1 MHTIICIS
9 RLHAARL
16 CSIMANVMKRILV
29 TGGTGFIG
37 ANLCRRLIEDGYRV
51 ICLDNN
57 YTGSLSNVEELIPHP
72 NFTFVEH
79 DVIEPW
85 DCDEELDRIYNL
97 ACPASPPFYQGARS
111 IFTTKTCVLGA
122 INMLELAKRKGAR
135 ILQTS
140 TSEVYG
146 DPHEHPQPETYRG
159 NVNPIGIRA
168 CYDEGKRCAES
179 LFFDYNRHEGVDI
192 RVIRIFNT
200 YGPYMNPDD
209 GRVVSN
215 FICQALRGEDI
226 TIYGEGQQ
234 TRSFQY
240 IDDLIEGMVR
250 MMENE
255 QGFIGPVNI
264 GNPGEFTIRQLAEL
278 VLKKIPTQSKLVQR
292 PLPSDD
298 PTHRKPNI
306 SLAAEKLGWAPTI
319 SLNEGLDRTIAYF
332 RRVIGMS
339 AE

>member
-1 MHTIICIS
+1 
-9 RLHAARL
+9 
-16 CSIMANVMKRILV
+16 MKTILV
-29 TGGTGFIG
+29 TGGTGFVG
-37 ANLCRRLIEDGYRV
+37 SNLCYRLIEEGHRV

-57 YTGSLSNVEELIPHP
+57 YTGSLENVAPLLDNPR
-72 NFTFVEH
+72 FSFVEH
-79 DVIEPW
+79 DVISPY
-85 DCDEELDRIYNL
+85 DCSEKLDRIYNL
-97 ACPASPPFYQGARS
+97 ACPASPPFYQGNKS
-111 IFTTKTCVLGA
+111 IFTTKTCVLG
-122 INMLELAKRKGAR
+122 ILNMLELAKRDGAR

-146 DPHEHPQPETYRG
+146 EPQVHPQVESYRG

-179 LFFDYNRHEGVDI
+179 LMFDYHRHEGVDI

-200 YGPYMNPDD
+200 YGPYMNPED

-240 IDDLIEGMVR
+240 VDDLIEGMVR

-255 QGFIGPVNI
+255 QGFVGPVNI
-264 GNPGEFTIRQLAEL
+264 GNPGEFTIRQLADL
-278 VLKKIPTQSKLVQR
+278 VLQKIPTTSKLVHR
-292 PLPSDD
+292 PLPADD
-298 PTHRKPNI
+298 PTQRRPDI
-306 SLAAEKLGWAPTI
+306 ALAGKQLGWKPTI
-319 SLNEGLDRTIAYF
+319 PLSEGLDKTIAYF
-332 RRVIGMS
+332 REKLGL
-339 AE
+339 

>member
-1 MHTIICIS
+1 
-9 RLHAARL
+9 
-16 CSIMANVMKRILV
+16 MKRILI

-37 ANLCRRLIEDGYRV
+37 ANLCHRLVAEGHRV

-57 YTGSLSNVEELIPHP
+57 YTGTLSNVSDLMEHP

-85 DCDEELDRIYNL
+85 DCEEPLDRIYNL

-146 DPHEHPQPETYRG
+146 DPIVHPQHEGYRG

-200 YGPYMNPDD
+200 YGPYMNPED

-255 QGFIGPVNI
+255 QNFIGPVNI

-278 VLKKIPTQSKLVQR
+278 VLAKIPTGGKLVFR
-292 PLPSDD
+292 PLPADD
-298 PTHRKPNI
+298 PTQRRPDI
-306 SLAAEKLGWAPTI
+306 ALAAEKLNWAPTI
-319 SLNEGLDRTIAYF
+319 DLNEGLDKTIAYF
-332 RRVIGMS
+332 RKAIGL
-339 AE
+339 ED